1 MLLDASAIVALLAR
15 EAGADEIR
23 QRLSEAVSPLYV
35 CSITIF
41 EATLALARAKTRV
54 RQTGRSRPTQA
65 DIRRALR
72 VVLAFLDANEIRE
85 KAVDAA
91 IVAEAV
97 EAAAVYGKAVGHAA
111 DLNFG
116 DCMVYAAAKALDVP
130 LLYIGN
136 DFAKTD
142 LA

>member
-1 MLLDASAIVALLAR
+1 MLVDASAIVALLAR
-15 EAGADEIR
+15 EAGADEVR
-23 QRLSEAVSPLYV
+23 RRLSAATSTLYV

-41 EATLALARAKTRV
+41 EATLALARAKSPV
-54 RQTGRSRPTQA
+54 GRYYQPRPEQA
-65 DIRRALR
+65 EIHRALR
-72 VVLAFLDANEIRE
+72 VVLAFLKANDIRE

-91 IVAEAV
+91 IVTAAV
-97 EAAAVYGKAVGHAA
+97 EAAAIYGKAVGHAA

-116 DCMVYAAAKALDVP
+116 DCLVYASAKALDVP